1 MLLQHWRRVGL
12 PRKTAFCLLE
22 MKGAALEVAALFHLY
37 YAGHFFKKNVD
48 LNKSSEELTWHHLPF
63 SSSQQPCEVG

>member
-1 MLLQHWRRVGL
+1 MLLLQHWRRVGL

-37 YAGHFFKKNVD
+37 YAGHFF
-48 LNKSSEELTWHHLPF
+48 
-63 SSSQQPCEVG
+63 